1 MRNLSVLLNTAAKA
15 ENVIFGWAVELDF
28 ADGFVRLNT
37 TASDQVVGGNTYTGV
52 GDLGT
57 VSPIDEDASLRVT
70 GINLTLSGA
79 SSALVTEALSS
90 NYAGRSCRLFL
101 ILFDEAH
108 GIIGTPYAV
117 GTWRMDTMSLS
128 MSDGKSAISLRA
140 NSILADWD
148 RPRVRYY
155 TDQDQQSRYAG
166 DKFFEFLAPNV
177 DRQINWGTA

>member
-1 MRNLSVLLNTAAKA
+1 MRNLAALMNTATKA
-15 ENVIFGWAVELDF
+15 DNVTFGWAVELDF

-37 TASDQVVGGNTYTGV
+37 TPSEQTIEGNLYTGV

-57 VSPIDEDASLRVT
+57 VSPINESSNLKVT
-70 GINLTLSGA
+70 GVNLTLSGA

-90 NYAGRSCRLFL
+90 NYAGRSCRIFL
-101 ILFDEAH
+101 ILFDTNYA
-108 GIIGTPYAV
+108 IIGTPYPV
-117 GTWRMDTMSLS
+117 GTWRMDTMSLNMGS
-128 MSDGKSAISLRA
+128 QSSITLTA

-155 TDQDQQSRYAG
+155 TDQDHQGRHPG

-177 DRQINWGTA
+177 ERIINWGIA